1 MKGFML
7 ISKNMEPSKVQDNI
21 KIFAKIRD
29 NILIVSNKLS
39 VMPEGIRN
47 MPSLTEKMNEE
58 LVNAILPRCNFWIEV
73 WCSLITEQL
82 SEVKMGLP
90 IVKIDICC
98 LAEGSCLLVTNP
110 HETRESLNSYDMF
123 VELIFVILFFKVKVF
138 KNKKDFH
145 FK

>member
-1 MKGFML
+1 MKAIVSASTTSWPKSLVTKADQDEILCNKIGGLAGKLLEENMKGFML

-73 WCSLITEQL
+73 
-82 SEVKMGLP
+82 
-90 IVKIDICC
+90 
-98 LAEGSCLLVTNP
+98 
-110 HETRESLNSYDMF
+110 
-123 VELIFVILFFKVKVF
+123 
-138 KNKKDFH
+138 
-145 FK
+145 